1 MRDLNGRRIAVA
13 RGTTTELAVREHIA
27 RLRLA
32 TEVVPVRD
40 VADAFALVAAGG
52 ADAVASDEVLLLG
65 HLAATG
71 QRARYDVVGEWLSY
85 EPYGIIFAR
94 DDPAL
99 AEVVRKTFDRL
110 ARTRELRWI
119 YQRWFVRQL
128 PSGVRLGLPMGPQLE
143 RAFEL
148 LGLPPN

>member
-1 MRDLNGRRIAVA
+1 
-13 RGTTTELAVREHIA
+13 
-27 RLRLA
+27 
-32 TEVVPVRD
+32 VRD

-65 HLAATG
+65 YLASTG
-71 QRARYDVVGEWLSY
+71 ERARHDVVGEWLSY
-85 EPYGIIFAR
+85 ESYGIMFAR

-99 AEVVRKTFDRL
+99 AEIVHKTFDHL
-110 ARTRELRWI
+110 ARSRELRWI
-119 YQRWFVRQL
+119 YQRWFMRKL

-148 LGLPPN
+148 LGLPPD